1 MSQQFTVIL
10 EPDVTGGYHV
20 FCPILKGCHSEGETE
35 TEAMENIQEAIEL
48 YLESLRAHG
57 EPIPTQDVQVRS
69 LAVAV

>member
-10 EPDVTGGYHV
+10 EPDATGGYHV
-20 FCPILKGCHSEGETE
+20 FCPVLKGCHSEGETE
-35 TEAMENIQEAIEL
+35 AEAMENIQEAIEL

-57 EPIPTQDVQVRS
+57 EPIPTKDVQVRS